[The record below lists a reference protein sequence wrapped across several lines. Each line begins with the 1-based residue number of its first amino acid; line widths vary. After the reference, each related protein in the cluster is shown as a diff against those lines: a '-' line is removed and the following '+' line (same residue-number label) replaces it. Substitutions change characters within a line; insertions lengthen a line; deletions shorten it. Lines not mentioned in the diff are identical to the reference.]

1 MEVSYD
7 IVRTKS
13 NPRHS
18 GAMSAGPRKAPP
30 EGIEPGVSG
39 FPDAQSRIR
48 GLVPRTIPEMT
59 FSDYPPRIG
68 GIST

>member
-1 MEVSYD
+1 
-7 IVRTKS
+7 
-13 NPRHS
+13 
-18 GAMSAGPRKAPP
+18 MSAGPRKAPP